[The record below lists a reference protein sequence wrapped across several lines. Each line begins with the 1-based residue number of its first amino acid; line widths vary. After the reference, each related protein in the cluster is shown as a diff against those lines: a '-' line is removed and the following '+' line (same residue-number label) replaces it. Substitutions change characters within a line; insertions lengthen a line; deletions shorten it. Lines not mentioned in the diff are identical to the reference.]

1 MRTAAKRTSGTRAR
15 AAIAA
20 VVAASALGAN
30 FSCAA
35 IWDIEDPL
43 PLLGD
48 GGLEA
53 QSTDVVVDSTVPM
66 DADAQPPPD
75 TGRPDADGS
84 VAETAAP
91 DADAGPLAGAHGYT
105 AAPVSPAP
113 AFLDACWLPGLFN
126 GVLPTHDDA
135 ATSKLPLPF
144 PFPFYGVL
152 YAEYWLNSNGVAGF
166 SADMVGTPSNLP
178 LVSCPLPKPLADPYP
193 AIYAFA
199 DDLITRAT
207 MVPTTPPSSAGVCLA
222 LSGTA
227 PNRRFVITWED
238 AQLKST
244 SSSHLTFSIVL
255 YEATSAID
263 LMYGTMT
270 GGTEA
275 QGDHAVIGIADGTGT
290 LATQFSC
297 DMPLITSTPFDVRFT
312 PNP

>member
-20 VVAASALGAN
+20 AVAASALGAN

-53 QSTDVVVDSTVPM
+53 QWTDVALDSVSRM
-66 DADAQPPPD
+66 DADEQAPPD
-75 TGRPDADGS
+75 TGRPDADSS

-105 AAPVSPAP
+105 WSQVSPAP
-113 AFLDACWLPGLFN
+113 AFLDACSLPGLFN
-126 GVLPTHDDA
+126 GFLPSHDDA

-152 YAEYWLNSNGVAGF
+152 YAEYWVNSNGVAGF
-166 SADMVGTPSNLP
+166 SANMVGTPSNLP
-178 LVSCPLPKPLADPYP
+178 LVYCPLPMPLSDPYP
-193 AIYAFA
+193 AIYAFG
-199 DDLITRAT
+199 DNLITRST
-207 MVPTTPPSSAGVCLA
+207 MLPTTPPSSAGVCLA
-222 LSGTA
+222 LTGTA
-227 PNRRFVITWED
+227 PTRQLVITWED
-238 AQLKST
+238 AQLQST

-255 YEATSAID
+255 AEKTGTID

-275 QGDHAVIGIADGTGT
+275 EGDRAVIGIADGTGM

-297 DMPLITSTPFDVRFT
+297 DKPVITSTPFDVQFR

>member
-1 MRTAAKRTSGTRAR
+1 MRTVGKRTAGIRAR

-35 IWDIEDPL
+35 IWDIENPL
-43 PLLGD
+43 PLTDD
-48 GGLEA
+48 GGLDA
-53 QSTDVVVDSTVPM
+53 QATDVAVDSTSPT

-75 TGRPDADGS
+75 TGRSDADGS
-84 VAETAAP
+84 VADTAPPPEANAP
-91 DADAGPLAGAHGYT
+91 LPGAHGYT
-105 AAPVSPAP
+105 STQVSPAP
-113 AFLDACWLPGLFN
+113 PFLDACSLPGFFL
-126 GVLPTHDDA
+126 GVLPGHDDA

-144 PFPFYGVL
+144 DLPFYGVL
-152 YAEYWLNSNGVAGF
+152 YAEYWVNSNGVAGF

-178 LVSCPLPKPLADPYP
+178 LVYCPLPMPLSDPYP
-193 AIYAFA
+193 AIYAFG
-199 DDLITRAT
+199 DDLIAGST

-222 LSGTA
+222 QSGTK
-227 PNRRFVITWED
+227 PDRQFVITWED

-255 YEATSAID
+255 AETTGTID

-275 QGDHAVIGIADGTGT
+275 EGNRATIGIASTGT
-290 LATQFSC
+290 METQFSC
-297 DMPLITSTPFDVRFT
+297 NKPVITSTPFDVRFT